1 MVMCKTPSAESHDHV
16 VMDARKKKGLSGD
29 LYWNF
34 MNLKLCY

>member
-1 MVMCKTPSAESHDHV
+1 MVMCQTPSAESHDHV
-16 VMDARKKKGLSGD
+16 IMDAGKKGLSGD